1 MDVVTERWKLLQL
14 PEEEHLTVTEA
25 CHRRG
30 VSRKTYCRWG
40 NRFREEEHVSCRVFH

>member
-25 CHRRG
+25 CNRCG
-30 VSRKTYCRWG
+30 VSRKAYYKWR
-40 NRFREEEHVSCRVFH
+40 NRFREEGIDGLKNR